1 MDALRCCVFHLA
13 HGVVYHLPQRT
24 DTAGRSDVW
33 FEQVLSPPLV
43 PLFGL
48 GLKPIDW
55 EENDVD
61 IAQRLA
67 AAAIVARFFSGNHTP
82 VAG

>member
-24 DTAGRSDVW
+24 DTAERSDVW
-33 FEQVLSPPLV
+33 FEQALSPLV
-43 PLFGL
+43 PPFGL
-48 GLKPIDW
+48 GLKLIDW
-55 EENDVD
+55 EESDVD

-67 AAAIVARFFSGNHTP
+67 AVAIVGRFFSGNHTP